1 MIVITD
7 VFREI
12 VERVSKEYGKHI
24 SYMCGDWSYISDQ
37 LLVWSKSN
45 DTAKLKYPAIF
56 LYSPI
61 EEDRTGE
68 KGKMSLDILLVV
80 NTLPSYTNEE
90 RSRISFAECL
100 RPIYEILIK
109 EIGKEPAFDM
119 AYVKSIPHIYVE
131 NYRYGKAGVTGPD
144 GKPFK
149 DYIDG
154 INIKNL
160 QITLKKEKCY
170 GDRI

>member
-7 VFREI
+7 IFRGI

-24 SYMCGDWSYISDQ
+24 SYMFGDWNYISDQ
-37 LLVWSKSN
+37 LLIWSKSN
-45 DTAKLKYPAIF
+45 ATAKLKYPAIF

-61 EEDRTGE
+61 EEDRTD
-68 KGKMSLDILLVV
+68 KKWKMSLSLLLVV

-109 EIGKEPAFDM
+109 EIGKEPTFDM
-119 AYVKSIPHIYVE
+119 AFVKNVPHMYIE

>member
-7 VFREI
+7 IFRGI

-24 SYMCGDWSYISDQ
+24 SYMFGDWNYISDQ
-37 LLVWSKSN
+37 LLIWSKSN
-45 DTAKLKYPAIF
+45 ATAKLKYPAIF

-61 EEDRTGE
+61 EEDRTD
-68 KGKMSLDILLVV
+68 KKWKMSLSLLLVV

-109 EIGKEPAFDM
+109 EIGKEPTFDIKN
-119 AYVKSIPHIYVE
+119 VPHMYIE

>member
-24 SYMCGDWSYISDQ
+24 SYMFGDWSYISDQ

-61 EEDRTGE
+61 EEDRRERENVIGYTPCR
-68 KGKMSLDILLVV
+68 KYIAFIYQRRTFAYIIRRMSQTYLRDI
-80 NTLPSYTNEE
+80 
-90 RSRISFAECL
+90 
-100 RPIYEILIK
+100 
-109 EIGKEPAFDM
+109 D
-119 AYVKSIPHIYVE
+119 
-131 NYRYGKAGVTGPD
+131 
-144 GKPFK
+144 
-149 DYIDG
+149 
-154 INIKNL
+154 
-160 QITLKKEKCY
+160 Q
-170 GDRI
+170 GDR

>member
-1 MIVITD
+1 MSQ
-7 VFREI
+7 R
-12 VERVSKEYGKHI
+12 SMGKHI
-24 SYMCGDWSYISDQ
+24 SYMFGDWSYISDQ

-90 RSRISFAECL
+90 RSRISFCRMSQTYL
-100 RPIYEILIK
+100 RDIDQGD
-109 EIGKEPAFDM
+109 GKEPAFDI

-131 NYRYGKAGVTGPD
+131 NYRYAK
-144 GKPFK
+144 
-149 DYIDG
+149 
-154 INIKNL
+154 
-160 QITLKKEKCY
+160 
-170 GDRI
+170 

>member
-7 VFREI
+7 VFKEI
-12 VERVSKEYGKHI
+12 VRRVSEKYKGHI
-24 SYMCGDWSYISDQ
+24 AYMFGDWDYISDK
-37 LLVWSKSN
+37 LLIWGKSSF
-45 DTAKLKYPAIF
+45 TSGLKYPAIF

-61 EEDRTGE
+61 EEDKTDE
-68 KGKMSLDILLVV
+68 PYSASLELLIVV

-90 RSRISFAECL
+90 RSNISFKECL
-100 RPIYEILIK
+100 RPIYELLIK
-109 EIGKEPAFDM
+109 EIKNEKLFDM
-119 AYVKSIPHIYVE
+119 AYSKVPHIYIE

-144 GKPFK
+144 GKPFS

-160 QITLKKEKCY
+160 SIKYKKEKCY
-170 GDRI
+170 GTRI